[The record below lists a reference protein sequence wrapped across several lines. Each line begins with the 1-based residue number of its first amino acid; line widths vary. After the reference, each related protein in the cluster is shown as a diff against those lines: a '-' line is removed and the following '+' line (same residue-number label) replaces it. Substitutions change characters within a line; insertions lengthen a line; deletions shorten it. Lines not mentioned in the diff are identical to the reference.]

1 VILLLRWLLFLTI
14 GLLGQVLVYFLYP
27 WLVLIWAVLIYQPV
41 DHKPI
46 VHHDFNIPLILG
58 NKTIAGGYLLDN
70 ADNHGAFSQ
79 YGFIQKE
86 GLELLQVDGALI
98 RKYQDQ
104 APPDQSEVSGDV
116 VIAWFFA
123 NTLADR
129 KVSDEVLK
137 KVVDHY
143 LVNLGMTSKD
153 THYGD
158 GYVSNRCAN
167 FGINYAPDSDFLA
180 ITQPAAGPQYYTT
193 AAVLASAY
201 HLGFKYKALFWAHYV
216 VMGGWY
222 WAWVPM
228 IYPDYDTWWYVRD
241 MTMKSLYVQL
251 QVFGPR
257 WWITRPMA
265 FINDKT
271 TLVQNDLFNAMMHRP
286 VGPLPQVMDSFFSQK
301 ADGRSGLSD
310 RMSAYIPQAIR
321 KIQKESLYP
330 TNSYLEGEKHLGC
343 RDRES
348 QGL

>member
-1 VILLLRWLLFLTI
+1 MGLLCKWILFLTV
-14 GLLGQVLVYFLYP
+14 GLLGQVVVYFLYP
-27 WLVLIWAVLIYQPV
+27 WLVLIWALFVYQPV

-58 NKTIAGGYLLDN
+58 TKTMAGGHLLDN
-70 ADNHGAFSQ
+70 ADNHGALSQ

-98 RKYQDQ
+98 RKYYDN
-104 APPDQSEVSGDV
+104 APPDQSVVSGDV

-123 NTLADR
+123 NTLAER

-143 LVNLGMTSKD
+143 LINLGTTSND
-153 THYGD
+153 NFGS
-158 GYVSNRCAN
+158 GYVSARCAN
-167 FGINYAPDSDFLA
+167 FGINYAPDSEFLG
-180 ITQPAAGPQYYTT
+180 ITQPATGPQYYTT

-201 HLGFKYKALFWAHYV
+201 HLGFKYKALFWTHFV

-241 MTMKSLYVQL
+241 TTMKSLYVQL
-251 QVFGPR
+251 QIFGPR
-257 WWITRPMA
+257 WWITRPME

-271 TLVQNDLFNAMMHRP
+271 TLVQNDLFNAMMNRP
-286 VGPLPQVMDSFFSQK
+286 VGPLPKVMDSFFSQR
-301 ADGRSGLSD
+301 ADGRSTMTD
-310 RMSAYIPQAIR
+310 RMSAYIPEAIR
-321 KIQKESLYP
+321 KIKRETNYVPSKSLSPYRKL
-330 TNSYLEGEKHLGC
+330 S
-343 RDRES
+343 S
-348 QGL
+348 QEAYNPHN